1 MTDVAGFEHVHIG
14 EYFALFRREKWRA
27 LVVGC
32 AILAS
37 TVGVVAVWP
46 STYRST
52 ATILVEEAD
61 IPADLVMSTVTA
73 FAAERIQA
81 IQQRIITTANL
92 VGIINKLNL
101 YAEERK
107 SAPTSQIADEMRAN
121 IALSIVSADTASK
134 GGRDTRA
141 AIAFTLSFD
150 GDAPQTTQQVTNE
163 LATLFLSESQRDR
176 DQRASGTTSFLEAET
191 QRLHA
196 DVETLEAKL
205 EAFRTRNAGY
215 LPEDRTINQQLLD
228 RTDSQLLDLSRQ
240 IQTLRDRQGILRAQ
254 LARTD
259 ANAPSPSSDR
269 TSLSPA
275 DQLALLQAKRA
286 EISARYGPKHPDV
299 LAIDRQIDAFG
310 GANSVGAI
318 ETSAL
323 KLQVQNLQAELQT
336 ARQKYGPKHPDTLKL
351 EREVNAAQEQLAAA
365 PVPVRSSAANNPD
378 YLQIQVELASV
389 NGELA
394 ADIAQQ
400 QATEDKKS
408 KIEERLFRGP
418 TVERDYIALKRDYDA
433 AVTKYLDIRSK
444 EAEAQLT
451 RNLETKR
458 MGETLT
464 LLEPPVAPIAP
475 IKPNRRVILAIGFL
489 AAIAGGI
496 ATGVLH
502 DAADGRVHGWRQLAA
517 ISGQSPFAVVPLI
530 RTDADRRRARQAVM
544 LHLLLGF
551 LLVVAVLFYVNSF
564 VTPLDVLLAEVA
576 ERFGLLS
583 AADAPSVAN

>member
-1 MTDVAGFEHVHIG
+1 MTDIAGFEHVHIG

-27 LVVGC
+27 LLVGC

-37 TVGVVAVWP
+37 TVGIVAVWP

-73 FAAERIQA
+73 FASERIQA

-150 GDAPQTTQQVTNE
+150 GDTPQTTQQVTNE

-196 DVETLEAKL
+196 DVETLESKL

-259 ANAPSPSSDR
+259 ANSPPADR

-299 LAIDRQIDAFG
+299 LALDRQINAFE

-323 KLQVQNLQAELQT
+323 KLQVQNLQAELQI

-365 PVPVRSSAANNPD
+365 PVPDRSPAATNPD

-433 AVTKYLDIRSK
+433 AVAKYLDIRSK

-464 LLEPPVAPIAP
+464 LLEPPVEPIAP

-489 AAIAGGI
+489 AAIVGGI

-530 RTDADRRRARQAVM
+530 RTDADRRRARQGIM
-544 LHLLLGF
+544 LHFLLGL

-564 VTPLDVLLAEVA
+564 VTPLDVLLTDIA

-583 AADAPSVAN
+583 TADAPSVAN